1 MATIVVYVLIIMSV
15 FTCDIKFV
23 VFWHMFI
30 NIYIYWLCQGGNVF
44 IGCFIHDLMHIII
57 YCTRYWMELSQGII
71 IGRNIFTKN
80 VLAPFC

>member
-1 MATIVVYVLIIMSV
+1 MAAVVVCVLIIMSV

-30 NIYIYWLCQGGNVF
+30 NIFAGSVREKASSLDVLCT
-44 IGCFIHDLMHIII
+44 I
-57 YCTRYWMELSQGII
+57 YCILLSTALDIEWNFL
-71 IGRNIFTKN
+71 RVLLLVENIFTDN